1 MEKPNEAVKG
11 SLIFV
16 NGRKDD
22 CRIRFMT
29 VYQEGIILDAEFT
42 PFAEP
47 AEKEWPLGER
57 GAVKLI
63 VAQAGSWQEIIIDY
77 NLSEGYLHVTAVTAS
92 VLSKSVVLSIASR
105 FFIRRG
111 EAVQY
116 LSTRALLNHIE
127 VQPERFLL
135 IDIPIL

>member
-1 MEKPNEAVKG
+1 MEKPNEAMES

-16 NGRKDD
+16 NGRKED
-22 CRIRFMT
+22 CMIRFMT
-29 VYQEGIILDAEFT
+29 VYQEGLILDAEFT

-47 AEKEWPLGER
+47 AEKEWNLGER

-63 VAQAGSWQEIIIDY
+63 VAQKGSWQEIMIDY
-77 NLSEGYLHVTAVTAS
+77 NLSEGYLHITAVTAS
-92 VLSKSVVLSIASR
+92 FLSKSVMISIARR

-116 LSTRALLNHIE
+116 LSARALLSHTE
-127 VQPERFLL
+127 GQPERFLL
-135 IDIPIL
+135 IDIPAL